1 MTETKNYVLDQL
13 TAEKKLQRMAYEIV
27 ENNID
32 ETEIVLAGIRE
43 NGSVVARA
51 IQQMLGEISNFKTT
65 VLTISLDKDMP
76 AEVKLSEEMNFTDKV
91 IILID
96 DVAMSGKTLAY
107 ALKPFLNF
115 YPKKIEILVLVER
128 SHKLFPVHPTYVGLS
143 IASTLQE
150 HIFVEVN
157 NDKVTGAYLE

>member
-1 MTETKNYVLDQL
+1 MTDTKNYILDED
-13 TAEKKLQRMAYEIV
+13 TAEKKMRRMAYEIL

-32 ETEIVLAGIRE
+32 ETEIILAGIRE

-51 IQQMLGEISNFKTT
+51 IQQMLAEISSFKTT
-65 VLTISLDKDMP
+65 VLTVSLDKDQP
-76 AEVKLSEEMNFTDKV
+76 AEVKLSMDMDFTGKV

-96 DVAMSGKTLAY
+96 DVAMSGKTLVY

-115 YPKKIEILVLVER
+115 YPEKIEILVLVER
-128 SHKLFPVHPTYVGLS
+128 SHKLFPVHPTYLGLS

-150 HIFVEVN
+150 HIYVEVK